1 MSYLQIIQR
10 LEEMLRMA
18 LEIIDKQTVIL
29 HQHGIETDDRKLET
43 ARQKFQNDMEEW
55 L

>member
-1 MSYLQIIQR
+1 MGYLQIIQR
-10 LEEMLRMA
+10 LEEMLHMA

-29 HQHGIETDDRKLET
+29 HQHGIETGDEAAEQQFRAD
-43 ARQKFQNDMEEW
+43 AEEW